1 MSTSA
6 SGALVIHRLVPETTN
21 SSPSRTAVVVSDDG
35 SEPASGSVRAKLA
48 TTSPLASRGSHSRRC
63 SSVPPVSSTWPA
75 MPLLVPKSERSD
87 GVVQPSSI
95 ASSTSSRIDSPI
107 PPYDSGIANP

>member
-1 MSTSA
+1 
-6 SGALVIHRLVPETTN
+6 
-21 SSPSRTAVVVSDDG
+21 
-35 SEPASGSVRAKLA
+35 
-48 TTSPLASRGSHSRRC
+48 
-63 SSVPPVSSTWPA
+63 

-95 ASSTSSRIDSPI
+95 ASSTSSLIDSPI